1 MPEHMV
7 QCVFIMPSCQ
17 STGEASASVPAM
29 MALTPEQTDKPSLIP
44 FQREKFDVSSH
55 SSRKSILFSFFLL
68 ILEDLHKDLD
78 VYP

>member
-1 MPEHMV
+1 M
-7 QCVFIMPSCQ
+7 
-17 STGEASASVPAM
+17 ASVCLPCRHVSQLEKRLRLYRHD
-29 MALTPEQTDKPSLIP
+29 ALTPEQTDKPSLIP

>member
-17 STGEASASVPAM
+17 STGEASASAPAM

-44 FQREKFDVSSH
+44 FQREPGEV
-55 SSRKSILFSFFLL
+55 RCLVTQLQKSILFSFFSF
-68 ILEDLHKDLD
+68 
-78 VYP
+78 